1 MSRGYGHVSTSSTKQ
16 GINGLYD
23 MGANVWEWANIDNDQ
38 IKATKG
44 GSWWY
49 GKEQMRLSH
58 QARKDKNMSA
68 VYIGFRCVKD
78 LN

>member
-1 MSRGYGHVSTSSTKQ
+1 
-16 GINGLYD
+16 
-23 MGANVWEWANIDNDQ
+23 MGANVWEWANIDNNG

-49 GKEQMRLSH
+49 GKEQMHLKH
-58 QARKDKNMSA
+58 QARKNKKMSA
-68 VYIGFRCVKD
+68 VYIRFRCIKS